1 MTSYPEIQKFF
12 RHHIWMIPF
21 PSAASEISLSGEFM
35 RRTSAPLLAFLLFPR
50 SFQEG
55 DFLPARYDIASGF
68 FHTRSKSDAGMTC
81 VLHFYHMMSP
91 LLCELA
97 QRQEAEFAQ
106 NKAHQVMK
114 TQKTSHSHFRQ

>member
-1 MTSYPEIQKFF
+1 MDDPFSVCRF
-12 RHHIWMIPF
+12 RD
-21 PSAASEISLSGEFM
+21 ISLGGVHAANFRSSSCFL
-35 RRTSAPLLAFLLFPR
+35 TSLDR
-50 SFQEG
+50 SKKEI
-55 DFLPARYDIASGF
+55 FLPARYDIASGF
-68 FHTRSKSDAGMTC
+68 FRTRLPSDVGMTC